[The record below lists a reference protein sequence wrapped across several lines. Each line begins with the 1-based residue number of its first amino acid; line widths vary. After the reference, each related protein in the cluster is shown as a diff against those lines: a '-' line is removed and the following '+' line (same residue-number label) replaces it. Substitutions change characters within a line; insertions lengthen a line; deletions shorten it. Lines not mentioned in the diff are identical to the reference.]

1 MDAKPAP
8 QATPSNSIRPP
19 VRNSAGLIVLLAS
32 AALGAEAGAVLGP
45 VVVLIRDDFRL
56 SPGQAGLVIS
66 MHGLLIAACAPVAG
80 ALADRV
86 GTKRLLTAS
95 LIAYGVFGGLGALS
109 GNYPLLLLI
118 RALFGVAVGV
128 MTVAYTVGM
137 LTLRHSRD
145 RATVMGYQS
154 GIGNVGQVL
163 WPLLAGIVGG
173 LGIGWRGPFLL
184 YLVALPLAA
193 AAVWLLPDTPRK
205 NNSQPS
211 AHSADTVRMRSVI
224 RDAPVLLWL
233 YALIFIVAVLLYV
246 LVAFLPQRLNQLG
259 VSGPLEVAGFLAAAT
274 GPAAVVGMA
283 YGRLQAHLRPRT
295 ILVLALASPALG
307 FALLALSARPL
318 LLPFGAALIGVGIG
332 LVMPAVPTLA
342 SESVTA
348 AALGRATSWIYA
360 LFPLG
365 NFAAPLLLGPLADGP
380 FGFRAVFGVSA
391 AISLL
396 SALAYFAGLRHV
408 RFGNGC
414 RTGQESE
421 T

>member
-1 MDAKPAP
+1 MDAEPAIGT
-8 QATPSNSIRPP
+8 TPSHRIRPP
-19 VRNSAGLIVLLAS
+19 VRNSAALIVLLAS

-45 VVVLIRDDFRL
+45 VVVMIRDEFRL
-56 SPGQAGLVIS
+56 SPGQAGLVIA

-80 ALADRV
+80 TLVDRI
-86 GTKRLLTAS
+86 GTKRLLAAA
-95 LIAYGVFGGLGALS
+95 LVAYGVFGGLGALS

-137 LTLRHSRD
+137 LTLRHGRD

-173 LGIGWRGPFLL
+173 LDIGWRGPFLL
-184 YLVALPLAA
+184 YLIALPLAA
-193 AAVWLLPDTPRK
+193 AAVWLVPDTRRDSSELSGRP
-205 NNSQPS
+205 
-211 AHSADTVRMRSVI
+211 ADAVRMRSVI
-224 RDAPVLLWL
+224 REAPVLLWL
-233 YALIFIVAVLLYV
+233 YALIFVVAVLLYA
-246 LVAFLPQRLNQLG
+246 LVAFLPQRLSQLG
-259 VSGPLEVAGFLAAAT
+259 VSDPLAVAGFLAAAT
-274 GPAAVVGMA
+274 GPAAVVGMV
-283 YGRLQAHLRPRT
+283 YGRLQARLRPRT
-295 ILVLALASPALG
+295 ILVLALALPAAG
-307 FALLALSARPL
+307 FALLSLAAGPL
-318 LLPFGAALIGVGIG
+318 LLLFGSALIGVGIG

-342 SESVTA
+342 SEAVTA

-365 NFAAPLLLGPLADGP
+365 NFAAPLLLGPLASGP

-396 SALAYFAGLRHV
+396 SALGYFAGLRRV
-408 RFGNGC
+408 RFGAKNPS
-414 RTGQESE
+414 GQESE
-421 T
+421 N